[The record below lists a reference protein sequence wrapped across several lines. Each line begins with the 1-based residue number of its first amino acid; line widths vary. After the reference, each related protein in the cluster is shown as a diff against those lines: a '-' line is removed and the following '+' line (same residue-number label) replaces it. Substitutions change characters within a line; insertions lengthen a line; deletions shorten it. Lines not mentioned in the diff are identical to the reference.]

1 MPDETKTAGATPAVS
16 GATPDQTAAAGAAG
30 TQPAT
35 GATGAGDDA
44 LGEAGKRALQA
55 EREARKAAED
65 ARKAAER
72 ELETLRAAT
81 QTDQE
86 KALAAARKEG
96 ATEATQKAEAKVRR
110 SEVRRALASAGCSD
124 VELAAIAPD
133 FASLAVTDDGEVDGL
148 AKAIEAFKGAH
159 GSLFGTRSVG
169 SPDAGTGGR
178 SAAAATFTRQQIRD
192 PQFYAAHKSEIE
204 AAAKAGRITG

>member
-1 MPDETKTAGATPAVS
+1 MPDDGKTGGATPPVP

-55 EREARKAAED
+55 EREARKVAED

-72 ELETLRAAT
+72 ELEALRAAS

-96 ATEATQKAEAKVRR
+96 ATEATQKAERKVRQA
-110 SEVRRALASAGCSD
+110 EVRRALAAAGCSD

-133 FASLAVTDDGEVDGL
+133 FASLPVTEDGDIEGL
-148 AKAIEAFKGAH
+148 PKAIEAFKSAH
-159 GSLFGTRSVG
+159 GSLFGARSVG
-169 SPDAGTGGR
+169 SPDAGTGGH
-178 SAAAATFTRQQIRD
+178 ATPAREFTREQLRD
-192 PQFYAAHKSEIE
+192 PKFYQEHAAEIE
-204 AAAKAGRITG
+204 QAMLAGRITG